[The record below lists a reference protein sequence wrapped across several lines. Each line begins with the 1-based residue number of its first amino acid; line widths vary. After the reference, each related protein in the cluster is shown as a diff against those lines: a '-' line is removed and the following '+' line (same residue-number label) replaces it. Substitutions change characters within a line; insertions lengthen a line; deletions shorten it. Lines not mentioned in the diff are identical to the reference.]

1 MINLNNFRTY
11 QLAKVLYKECQKLN
25 LKGEMKDQLQRA
37 ALSTCLNL
45 AEGSARR
52 SKNDRI
58 RFFNIAL
65 ASSKEVYAILDILSL
80 EKLKS
85 TADQIS
91 AMSYKLILAQKDAG
105 P

>member
-25 LKGEMKDQLQRA
+25 LRGEMKDQLQRA
-37 ALSTCLNL
+37 SLSICLNL
-45 AEGSARR
+45 AEGSARK

-65 ASSKEVYAILDILSL
+65 ASSKEVYAILDILNYV
-80 EKLKS
+80 KLKS
-85 TADQIS
+85 IADQIA
-91 AMSYKLILAQKDAG
+91 AMSYKLILAQTG
-105 P
+105 PGS